1 MTQKTPSERERGVS
15 ASPPSFNLE
24 TQLGRLVIPIL
35 GIAMASQRKRKVV
48 MMKIDKQALKEETR
62 KLGLT
67 LLGIGL
73 AGLLI
78 GNDKIV
84 PFEALLLVLLGSAL
98 WFAGLLSRKRKAGKQ
113 PKE

>member
-1 MTQKTPSERERGVS
+1 
-15 ASPPSFNLE
+15 
-24 TQLGRLVIPIL
+24 
-35 GIAMASQRKRKVV
+35 
-48 MMKIDKQALKEETR
+48 MMNIDKQALKEETR
-62 KLGLT
+62 KLALT

-78 GNDKIV
+78 GGDKIV
-84 PFEALLLVLLGSAL
+84 PLEALLLVLLGGAL